1 MTRWSKII
9 SALITKIWDT
19 EIGICENMQMSG
31 LQNKNF
37 NISLSPTTYALEEI
51 NYLYIFSVPSLEQH
65 SLAESSGEKARPNAF
80 SSL

>member
-1 MTRWSKII
+1 MKIRD
-9 SALITKIWDT
+9 A
-19 EIGICENMQMSG
+19 EIGIRESMQMSRS
-31 LQNKNF
+31 QNKNF

-65 SLAESSGEKARPNAF
+65 SLAESSGEKARPNAS